1 MDYSLTYHLESKE
14 RFLPLLNDFLNK
26 SIKEHYSN
34 PDTNSGE
41 TSYAMFYKEFVKHN
55 ANRNV
60 NLIYQ
65 YCESPIERIFLS
77 SILLLFIKNGY
88 PCLHFTEPLKDAES
102 FINGYRENHL
112 AIMRLID
119 IYKET
124 TGDKELSNFE
134 EALRKKV
141 GNGSFTQEEAEE
153 ITLHNTFI
161 KNFAW
166 NSYHITIQ
174 AGFPRII
181 IEDRSIRTDLL
192 IWIPSDVQNR
202 ITVECDG
209 FVYHNTKESFKRDRI
224 RDRQL
229 QLNGYKVI
237 RFSGSE
243 INKDPI
249 KVSNELFDLLDT
261 LDTNSNS
268 RVL

>member
-1 MDYSLTYHLESKE
+1 MALPITYYLESKE
-14 RFLPLLNDFLNK
+14 RFLPLLDDFLNK
-26 SIKEHYSN
+26 SIKEHYN
-34 PDTNSGE
+34 APDTNSGE
-41 TSYAMFYKEFVKHN
+41 ISYAMFYEEFVKHN

-60 NLIYQ
+60 DLIYK

-88 PCLHFTEPLKDAES
+88 PCLYFTEPLKDAES
-102 FINGYRENHL
+102 YIDEYRENHL

-119 IYKET
+119 SYKKT

-134 EALRKKV
+134 EALRKRV
-141 GNGSFTQEEAEE
+141 SNGSFTQEEAEE

-166 NSYHITIQ
+166 DSYHITIQ
-174 AGFPRII
+174 ASFPRII
-181 IEDRSIRTDLL
+181 IEDHSIRTDLL
-192 IWIPSDVQNR
+192 IWIPSDIQNR
-202 ITVECDG
+202 IIVECDG
-209 FVYHNTKESFKRDRI
+209 FAYHNTKESFKKDRI

-249 KVSNELFDLLDT
+249 KVSNELFDLLDI
-261 LDTNSNS
+261 LDVNSKS